1 MKYLHPRFAL
11 LLCLLFSFV
20 GSANLYAQKEK
31 KVHAIVKIPLEGKYK
46 YMSLDQLEKE
56 CIKQAQFEAIKEA
69 FGELIQSRINLVD
82 ASIDGEEMS
91 NFYTETL
98 ISSTAEWLGDTKA
111 PEVRPVVEDG
121 KTVYIA
127 EVWGRAR
134 EIEPASIL
142 IDWTILAGEHEIRWE
157 SDKFKQEQNIYIKFK
172 APCDGYL
179 AIYLLDSYQKQANCL
194 LPYKNNAEG
203 IHRIQRD
210 KEYILFDPK
219 FDPVAFPYR
228 YRMTTSCPKEMD
240 KEMDQVVLLFSPNK
254 FTKSNVADSDRYHPQ
269 SASIAEFE
277 EWLTKL
283 RRKHKEL
290 VVDRTKWITIFN
302 Q

>member
-1 MKYLHPRFAL
+1 MKNLHLRFAL
-11 LLCLLFSFV
+11 LLCLLFSFI

-31 KVHAIVKIPLEGKYK
+31 KVHAIAKIPLEKYK

-69 FGELIQSRINLVD
+69 FGELIQSKTNLMD
-82 ASIDGEEMS
+82 ASIDGEEIS
-91 NFYTETL
+91 NFFTETL

-111 PEVRPVVEDG
+111 PEVRPVMEDG

-142 IDWTILAGEHEIRWE
+142 IDWTILAGDHEKYWE
-157 SDKFKQEQNIYIKFK
+157 SDKFKKQENIYIKFK

-203 IHRIQRD
+203 IHRIQHD
-210 KEYILFDPK
+210 KEYILFNPT

-228 YRMTTSCPKEMD
+228 YRMTTSCP

-254 FTKSNVADSDRYHPQ
+254 FTKSNVADGDRYHPQ
-269 SASIAEFE
+269 SVSIAEFE

-290 VVDRTKWITIFN
+290 VVDRTKWITIIN